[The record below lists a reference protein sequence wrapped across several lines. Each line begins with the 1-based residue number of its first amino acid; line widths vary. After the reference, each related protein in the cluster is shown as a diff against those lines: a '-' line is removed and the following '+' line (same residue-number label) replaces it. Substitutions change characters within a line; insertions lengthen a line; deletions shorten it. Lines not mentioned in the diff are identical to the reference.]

1 PPPSP
6 RSRSAP
12 HLLAYLL
19 LKSWCCGQGPISLA
33 DLDGGRGRARR
44 LPRARRQRGRGLRR
58 GRLHGHAP
66 GAAFGRWMRWSPQMA
81 STHDLVTQNFAKLPM
96 GVVRVRHRHA
106 VQRQS
111 SVNSSY
117 YNSLCRGVSRG
128 SGRTVGVIREHRR
141 ADLWGSNMQTWM
153 EDGRPSSI
161 CLSCPPAR

>member
-1 PPPSP
+1 MEGGGE
-6 RSRSAP
+6 
-12 HLLAYLL
+12 LAV
-19 LKSWCCGQGPISLA
+19 SLA
-33 DLDGGRGRARR
+33 LDASRDAGFDAAAYMGTLRARR
-44 LPRARRQRGRGLRR
+44 FR
-58 GRLHGHAP
+58 
-66 GAAFGRWMRWSPQMA
+66 RWMRWSPQMA

-153 EDGRPSSI
+153 EDGRPSSS